1 MSGLSTRQR
10 TMTRT
15 RVNPSSITLNF
26 DSFPFVPDLPA
37 PGMRIFFCFGKARPE
52 DEGKPETENTLLS
65 KEEDCL
71 SPLPERFGLPHRR
84 ASIDLQKR
92 IYANTRGR
100 TNGRN
105 SSALCA
111 LRMEKDPPR
120 RIDSG
125 AAQKSKRE
133 RRTRSPAGY

>member
-84 ASIDLQKR
+84 ASIDSQER

-105 SSALCA
+105 SSALRA
-111 LRMEKDPPR
+111 SRSL
-120 RIDSG
+120 
-125 AAQKSKRE
+125 QNKRSAPE
-133 RRTRSPAGY
+133 D